1 MSLIPLPAWVARYVP
16 PLDRDEFAIG
26 ARQMLPAS
34 IAIASWGLVTGV
46 AMVKSGLSPAMAL
59 FMTFTVF
66 AGSAQL
72 ATLPLLALG
81 TPLPIVWATAL
92 IVNLRFVIF
101 SAGLRPY
108 FAALTLKQ
116 RLFGGYLTGD
126 LNYVLFMGRFGNDE
140 AKGTPK
146 QWGYWAGGIATN
158 WTCWQVASVAGIAL
172 ASVIPQ
178 QWGLELAAVLALV
191 AVLIPLSANA
201 PAVLGVLV
209 TGALSIILAGLPM
222 RLGLLVSVLAGVAAA
237 VLIEPVAYRVTAGLK
252 KPGAPQ

>member
-1 MSLIPLPAWVARYVP
+1 MNLIPLPAWAAQYVP

-126 LNYVLFMGRFGNDE
+126 LNYVLFMGRYGNAE
-140 AKGTPK
+140 TKGTPQ
-146 QWGYWAGGIATN
+146 QWGFWAGGIATN

-237 VLIEPVAYRVTAGLK
+237 VLIEPVAYRATAAFK
-252 KPGAPQ
+252 KPEAPQ